1 MIKERETKM
10 LLSLLANELFG
21 QALPDCHADV
31 DWEKLIEE
39 ANDHAITA
47 LLYGGLKRLNGVP
60 KDILSRVRAAAI
72 SSAMRS
78 QSMLQVQTEVLDA
91 LASQQIDCAVL
102 KGMSVACHTRTLSCV
117 FQGTSTC

>member
-1 MIKERETKM
+1 M
-10 LLSLLANELFG
+10 LLSLLAYELFG
-21 QALPDCHADV
+21 QALPESHEDL